1 MPHKYGFLFYNTP
14 IGMPFLARVK
24 GDPLLGPPVLL
35 VLLVL
40 PGDSQVDRRTDQV
53 DDATSCVASLAQLGR
68 FRFFNQ
74 PNHGNLAEDCEFFF
88 LYLIHCKGKLLE
100 YDHVFFNIL
109 RDDCKENPDE
119 DGLRSVAVKQQRIV
133 DFTPILIGR

>member
-24 GDPLLGPPVLL
+24 GDPLLGPP

-88 LYLIHCKGKLLE
+88 FI
-100 YDHVFFNIL
+100 
-109 RDDCKENPDE
+109 
-119 DGLRSVAVKQQRIV
+119 
-133 DFTPILIGR
+133 